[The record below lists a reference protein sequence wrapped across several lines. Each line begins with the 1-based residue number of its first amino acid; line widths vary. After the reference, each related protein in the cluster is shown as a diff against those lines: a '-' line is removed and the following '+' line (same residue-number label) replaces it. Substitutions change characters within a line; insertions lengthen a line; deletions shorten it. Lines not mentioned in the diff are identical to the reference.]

1 MGTTL
6 KVIDEV
12 VNHTVEKYVKDYCK
26 QVATHRDGYP
36 IFGCESGIFA
46 KSAMNFMN
54 FEYGL
59 GLEWIPK
66 DCKEQFGQWMFYSA
80 KIPKINNLLADVGI
94 NTSV

>member
-12 VNHTVEKYVKDYCK
+12 VSHTVEKYVKDYCK

-46 KSAMNFMN
+46 KSAMNYMN

-59 GLEWIPK
+59 GLEWIPNY
-66 DCKEQFGQWMFYSA
+66 CKEQFGQWMFYSA
-80 KIPKINNLLADVGI
+80 QLPKIKNLLLESGI